1 MKNLF
6 LSLIAFFF
14 LGKLCAQVTP
24 EVKSNWETLSE
35 NNEVK
40 ISKRTV
46 FANDVKNGT
55 YIEYEQLQ
63 YQNKT
68 PKQVVLN
75 FYVDATYTNKKGK
88 SNLDDEDYRAILLD
102 PNQTFTPNFTKQK
115 DKMHFIF
122 KRLTNY
128 PNKPTLTNLKLVKVK
143 TTTL

>member
-6 LSLIAFFF
+6 LSLLFFF
-14 LGKLCAQVTP
+14 SIANSIAQVTP

-55 YIEYEQLQ
+55 HIEYEQLQ
-63 YQNKT
+63 YKNKT
-68 PKQVVLN
+68 AKQVVLN
-75 FYVDATYTNKKGK
+75 FYVDAVYTGKKGK
-88 SNLDDEDYRAILLD
+88 TNLDDEDYRAILLD
-102 PNQTFTPNFTKQK
+102 PNQTFTPNFLKVN
-115 DKMHFIF
+115 DKPHFIF

-128 PNKPTLTNLKLVKVK
+128 TNKPTLTSLKLVKLK
-143 TTTL
+143 TTVL

>member
-6 LSLIAFFF
+6 LSLLLSFSIGSV
-14 LGKLCAQVTP
+14 LAQVTP
-24 EVKSNWETLSE
+24 EVKSNWETLVE

-40 ISKRTV
+40 INKRTV

-55 YIEYEQLQ
+55 YIEYIQLQ

-68 PKQVVLN
+68 AKQVVASC
-75 FYVDATYTNKKGK
+75 YIDAKYSGNSKK

-143 TTTL
+143 TTAL